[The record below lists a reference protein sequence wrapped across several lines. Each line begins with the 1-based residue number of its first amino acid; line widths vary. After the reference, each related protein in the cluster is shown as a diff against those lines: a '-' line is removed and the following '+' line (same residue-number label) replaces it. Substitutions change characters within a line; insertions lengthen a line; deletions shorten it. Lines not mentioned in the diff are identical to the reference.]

1 MAHSTSVKPGQKTRI
16 TARVVQREFRRLA
29 DSGIAAHSARFFKT
43 GKGEYGEG
51 DRFLGIRVPDT
62 RLAAR
67 RYRMAPLRTVNA
79 LLKSRYHEERLMAL
93 LILVDQYARGDAIE
107 RRIVFDNYLAH
118 RRYINNWDLVDSSAH
133 KIVGAELQDAPRELL
148 YKLAASEV
156 LWDRRIAVIAT
167 FHFIGNDDF
176 ADALRLAE
184 LLLED
189 EHDLI
194 HKAVGWMLREIGNRD
209 GAVERSFL
217 EMHYRQMPRTMLR
230 YAIEKFPEPERRAW
244 LNGTV

>member
-1 MAHSTSVKPGQKTRI
+1 
-16 TARVVQREFRRLA
+16 
-29 DSGIAAHSARFFKT
+29 
-43 GKGEYGEG
+43 
-51 DRFLGIRVPDT
+51 
-62 RLAAR
+62 
-67 RYRMAPLRTVNA
+67 
-79 LLKSRYHEERLMAL
+79 MAL
-93 LILVDQYARGDAIE
+93 LILVDQYARGSASE
-107 RRIVFDNYLAH
+107 RRRIFDNYLAH
-118 RRYINNWDLVDSSAH
+118 RRHINNWDLVDSSAH
-133 KIVGAELQDAPRELL
+133 KIVGSELQDAPRGLL
-148 YKLAASEV
+148 YELAASEV

-167 FHFIGNDDF
+167 FHFIRNDDF

-217 EMHYRQMPRTMLR
+217 ESHYRQMPRTMLR
-230 YAIEKFPEPERRAW
+230 YAIEKFPDPERKAW